1 MKWSLLQCTTIINY
15 HLWILLTWKHSGVP
29 DTKTSLRDPRA
40 GRQCPQW
47 QSNCPKAQCRLY
59 RCFSQTGRGI
69 PSMIFSKYG
78 IQYDYQHIVVLISSY
93 HHPSAPMISLSP
105 VPNKK
110 AFNLILPYSFFLK
123 TLYQSTPLPLG
134 AAFTPLHSRN
144 RKLWGCC

>member
-1 MKWSLLQCTTIINY
+1 
-15 HLWILLTWKHSGVP
+15 
-29 DTKTSLRDPRA
+29 
-40 GRQCPQW
+40 
-47 QSNCPKAQCRLY
+47 
-59 RCFSQTGRGI
+59 
-69 PSMIFSKYG
+69 MIFSKYG

-144 RKLWGCC
+144 RKL